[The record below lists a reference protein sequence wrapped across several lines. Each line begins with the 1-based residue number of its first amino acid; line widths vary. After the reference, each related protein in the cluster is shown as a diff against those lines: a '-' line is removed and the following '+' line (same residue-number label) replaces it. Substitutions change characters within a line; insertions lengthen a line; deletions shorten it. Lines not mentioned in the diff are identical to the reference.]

1 MENNK
6 FDNLFDYCVKTSD
19 NKILLLNNIQNK
31 KNNIQ
36 KKRIYNNIISNININ
51 YIKNSASEGKKYYII
66 KEGQY
71 NKLIEDLLP
80 NFKKYFSPFK
90 VFYKK
95 KNIYDKT
102 FMQTLSDENTYILY
116 ISWNITK
123 EKQTETTKINIEKT
137 NIEPINET
145 KNENIQNDEV
155 ETQINK
161 VETEINK
168 EEKKYN
174 DNNKLELSSEDYV
187 LDFEIQ
193 ELSD

>member
-90 VFYKK
+90 VFYIK

-102 FMQTLSDENTYILY
+102 FIQTLSDENTYILY
-116 ISWNITK
+116 ISWNIAK
-123 EKQTETTKINIEKT
+123 EKQIEATKINSDKI
-137 NIEPINET
+137 NIKPIDET
-145 KNENIQNDEV
+145 KKEKLQNDEV
-155 ETQINK
+155 D
-161 VETEINK
+161 TEINK

-174 DNNKLELSSEDYV
+174 DSNKLELSSEDYV